1 MQGFGFGW
9 PDEIDC
15 DRFPSSGNGTKC
27 MDTRA
32 VSQSTTV
39 APTMTDEQ

>member
-9 PDEIDC
+9 PDKIDC